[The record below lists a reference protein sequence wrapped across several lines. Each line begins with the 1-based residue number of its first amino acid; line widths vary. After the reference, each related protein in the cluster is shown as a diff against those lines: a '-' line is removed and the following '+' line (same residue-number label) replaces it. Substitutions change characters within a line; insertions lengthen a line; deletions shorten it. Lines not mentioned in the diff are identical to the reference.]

1 MNKELKRCVET
12 IKSLEAESGIKAA
25 YINMFLTGT
34 TSVHI
39 EATTFDKWFN
49 EYELEPDALYPKKT
63 APAQSTSSGA
73 KNTSASMKKAS
84 SPQERTR
91 KTPVRRGSC

>member
-63 APAQSTSSGA
+63 AYCEGIEFYALYSDEELSE
-73 KNTSASMKKAS
+73 KDK
-84 SPQERTR
+84 ERLNEEAL
-91 KTPVRRGSC
+91 